1 MFSNRLLLIVLGGE
15 AVLALLG
22 FLWIRIRNLPF
33 ETGSPV
39 FGLIL
44 GMVAAGAFGL
54 VNLYLLRGA
63 PAVAGVRSI
72 RRLYYD
78 VLRPLFV
85 GLGPF
90 EVIPVGLA
98 AGLGEEVL
106 FRGAIQPELGIVP
119 ASLLFGAAHVDR
131 SENLMF
137 GCWAAIF
144 GLILGW
150 LAIVTGGLL
159 APVVAHAVYD
169 TSALTYIIRL
179 TAGERIIPLALIYRQ
194 RETKP
199 KIASR
204 RKVLNS

>member
-22 FLWIRIRNLPF
+22 FLWI
-33 ETGSPV
+33 
-39 FGLIL
+39 
-44 GMVAAGAFGL
+44 MVAAGAFGL

-169 TSALTYIIRL
+169 TSALTYIRL